1 MVAVEVALS
10 VTSQPNIVTHVEST
24 EEVVV
29 TVAVSTPN
37 DVLLKQTSADS
48 VLQPSSGPSVGLG
61 PYVGKLSGPIVIDG
75 QGGSV
80 PLMLM
85 EMESEG
91 GKVIPGGGPGGR
103 TPVGRL
109 NIQPPMSI
117 SPNRMHKS
125 KNQRLQGISVPPS
138 VAFACTVS
146 EYFRHNEKV
155 RVNGNLESR
164 TDPASYYYY
173 C

>member
-1 MVAVEVALS
+1 VA
-10 VTSQPNIVTHVEST
+10 HVEST

-37 DVLLKQTSADS
+37 DVLVKQTSADS
-48 VLQPSSGPSVGLG
+48 VLQPSSGPSVGFG
-61 PYVGKLSGPIVIDG
+61 SYVGKLSGPIVTDG

-80 PLMLM
+80 PLMLT
-85 EMESEG
+85 EMESDG

-109 NIQPPMSI
+109 NSQPPMLI

-138 VAFACTVS
+138 VAFADNVS
-146 EYFRHNEKV
+146 ENFRQEKL
-155 RVNGNLESR
+155 RVDGNLGSK
-164 TDPASYYYY
+164 TDPASYYY